1 MVCNRGDDLLIPSLA
16 QLRFTEQYTK
26 RFLVLS
32 KKYNKNWSVICTY
45 VHTLDRNTYQFI
57 LVKFILVNDATA
69 ERGIKLLIMRVAKLI
84 LGNDF
89 VFDRN
94 QNARPRRVAS
104 RRRLVGWRYIRLFI
118 QMGYYFWIPDLPHV
132 FRYFFFLPSLRNKQR

>member
-32 KKYNKNWSVICTY
+32 KEYNKNWSVICTY

-69 ERGIKLLIMRVAKLI
+69 ERGIKLLIMRVAQLI

-132 FRYFFFLPSLRNKQR
+132 FRYFFLPSLRNKQR